1 MPLPQLMQEVLRED
15 GDLNRFFSII
25 GVRPEG

>member
-15 GDLNRFFSII
+15 GDLNRYFSII
-25 GVRPEG
+25 GVRPDA